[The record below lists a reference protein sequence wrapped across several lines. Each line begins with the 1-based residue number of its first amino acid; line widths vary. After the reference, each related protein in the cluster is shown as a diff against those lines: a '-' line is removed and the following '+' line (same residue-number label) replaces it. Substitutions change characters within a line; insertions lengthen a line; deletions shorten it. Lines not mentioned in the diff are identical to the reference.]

1 MSLARL
7 SAAQAVSK
15 AENQALA
22 AKKVGR
28 VAALRR
34 SAPSSLQYPPCPEPH
49 RHKAGNI
56 CADLLDG
63 LLVAH
68 RSTRP
73 LQDWSQ
79 GGRQQLESRQRAQPS
94 VGSQEPWNYGEAGG
108 AGRRAAD
115 LATRSEAS
123 HDQACKG
130 ILRSH
135 AECLAQQATV
145 APAKLPPSEQDS
157 SEPFG

>member
-15 AENQALA
+15 AESQALG

-34 SAPSSLQYPPCPEPH
+34 STPSSLQCPPCPESLG
-49 RHKAGNI
+49 HKAGDI

-73 LQDWSQ
+73 LQDWS
-79 GGRQQLESRQRAQPS
+79 
-94 VGSQEPWNYGEAGG
+94 
-108 AGRRAAD
+108 
-115 LATRSEAS
+115 
-123 HDQACKG
+123 
-130 ILRSH
+130 
-135 AECLAQQATV
+135 
-145 APAKLPPSEQDS
+145 
-157 SEPFG
+157 